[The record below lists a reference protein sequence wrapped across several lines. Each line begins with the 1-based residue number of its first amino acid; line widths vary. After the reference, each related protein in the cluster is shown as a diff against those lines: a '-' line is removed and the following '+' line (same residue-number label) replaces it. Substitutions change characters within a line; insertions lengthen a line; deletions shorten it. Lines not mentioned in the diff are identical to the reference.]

1 MKEVAAVADAK
12 TTTPKRPYKT
22 PELKT
27 YGDVRVLTQSSRLH
41 VREEG
46 FRRRT

>member
-1 MKEVAAVADAK
+1 MAE
-12 TTTPKRPYKT
+12 TRSTSPKRPYQT

-27 YGDVRVLTQSSRLH
+27 YGDVRVLTQSSRLN